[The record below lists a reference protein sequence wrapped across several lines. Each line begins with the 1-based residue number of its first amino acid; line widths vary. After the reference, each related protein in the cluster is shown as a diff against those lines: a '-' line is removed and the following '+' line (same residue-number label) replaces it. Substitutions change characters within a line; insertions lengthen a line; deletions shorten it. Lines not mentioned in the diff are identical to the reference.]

1 MSRGRGRFQNGAGAE
16 GGRVSVA
23 DQPVMKRRRTGR
35 YRPIRVAL
43 LGYGRVGQAV
53 AALAEGRRA
62 DLIAAG
68 IDVEVRRALVRDLA
82 KPRFGPRLPLT
93 AAPAGLLDDVDVAI
107 EAMGGIEPA
116 RSLLAAALERGVA
129 VVTANKSVV
138 AAHGPMLRAQ
148 ARAHKTPL
156 ACDAAVIAGVP
167 FLGALARRPLLARA
181 RRLDGVLNG
190 TSHFVLNQIAR
201 GAAFDDALRTAVARG
216 FAEPDARA
224 DIDGRDAAEKLTIL
238 LHLCGAAGIAVAD
251 VPRRGIEA
259 IDAVDMIG
267 ASRLGGTIK
276 PVALAALER
285 ASSAAAWVGPAIVS
299 ADHPLARLDGV
310 DNALSITG
318 RDGERVTFAGPG
330 AGPAITA
337 ATLLD
342 DLVEVTT
349 GRGGFS
355 HEVTPRTLPPRL
367 EPPAGSWCLRV
378 RPAFGVDAADV
389 GEAIARRGPAVTQVV
404 RTGDRMYFGIAQAS
418 WPAVAGAIDAFT
430 ARGWQPLALPVIA
443 AHMED

>member
-1 MSRGRGRFQNGAGAE
+1 M
-16 GGRVSVA
+16 SVA
-23 DQPVMKRRRTGR
+23 DLPVMKKQRTGR
-35 YRPIRVAL
+35 CRPIRVAL

-53 AALAEGRRA
+53 AGLCEGRRA

-82 KPRFGPRLPLT
+82 KPRSGPRLPLT
-93 AAPAGLLDDVDVAI
+93 AAPARLLDDVDVAI
-107 EAMGGIEPA
+107 ETIGGIEPA
-116 RSLLAAALERGVA
+116 RSLLAAALERGIA

-138 AAHGPMLRAQ
+138 AAHGPMLRAH
-148 ARAHKTPL
+148 ARTHETPF

-181 RRLDGVLNG
+181 QRLEGVLNG
-190 TSHFVLNQIAR
+190 TSHFVLNQIVR
-201 GAAFDDALRTAVARG
+201 GAAFDDALRAAVARG

-238 LHLCGAAGIAVAD
+238 LHLCGAVGVTVAD
-251 VPRRGIEA
+251 VPRCGVDE

-276 PVALAALER
+276 PVALAALEG
-285 ASSAAAWVGPAIVS
+285 ASSGAAWVGPAIVS

-310 DNALSITG
+310 DNALSILG
-318 RDGERVTFAGPG
+318 RHGERVTFAGPG

-337 ATLLD
+337 ATLVD

-355 HEVTPRTLPPRL
+355 IGVTPRTLPVRL
-367 EPPAGSWCLRV
+367 EPPAGGWCLRV

-389 GEAIARRGPAVTQVV
+389 GEAIARRGLAVTQVV
-404 RTGDRMYFGIAQAS
+404 RTGDRTYLGIAQAS
-418 WPAVAGAIDAFT
+418 WPAVAGAIDAFK
-430 ARGWQPLALPVIA
+430 ARGWQPFALPVIA
-443 AHMED
+443 ALTED